1 MYTMFIAR
9 NASGGY
15 HYSTDD
21 FMKAWEKFE
30 TYAEDF
36 PIAHLKGLKD
46 GKWMLLAESEHG
58 LIFPKKG
65 FVLPF

>member
-1 MYTMFIAR
+1 
-9 NASGGY
+9 
-15 HYSTDD
+15 
-21 FMKAWEKFE
+21 MKAWEKFE